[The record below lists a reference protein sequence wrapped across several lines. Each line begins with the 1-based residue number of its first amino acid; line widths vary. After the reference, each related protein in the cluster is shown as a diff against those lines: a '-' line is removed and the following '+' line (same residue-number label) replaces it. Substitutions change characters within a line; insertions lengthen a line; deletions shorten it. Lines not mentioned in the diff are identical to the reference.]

1 MHFELGFD
9 PKINVVHHLFQH
21 HEDLAGAIF
30 GVGVTVAEDVL
41 GHESEAFEEL
51 RE

>member
-9 PKINVVHHLFQH
+9 QKINVVRHLFQH
-21 HEDLAGAIF
+21 HEDLAGAILC
-30 GVGVTVAEDVL
+30 VGVTVAEDVL
-41 GHESEAFEEL
+41 RHEGKAFEEL